1 MEILYHLTLNN
12 LDVILSNL
20 PKEMIK
26 DIVDLPLGFKVENNG
41 GYKKRIEKVSLDNGW
56 IYLSICDNDIT
67 NKYFK
72 KYLEFLKTMYMPL
85 LNHRREMS
93 CKYEDNV
100 RRFRHN
106 INGYTTKIQDELENL
121 FPSDI
126 NKRNDWKTVLSQLN
140 NEISQKNDVAT
151 KALLHIY
158 KNVQL
163 IKAEMEVYDIMNT
176 ETANLNIIEHP
187 IRKVIDLSV
196 QSFFLDLLDKNI
208 NIKNGMST
216 DKVLIDFPTFS
227 VVLGHIL
234 DNTVKYAAENSLLD
248 ISFDSFKDKLKICFS
263 MTSILV
269 KQDEIDMIFDEKY
282 SGQWVSELGL
292 QGHGIG
298 MYYAK
303 KLIELNNGKIE
314 FIAGKEK
321 YKLDGVPYADNV
333 IEITLNKAKN

>member
-1 MEILYHLTLNN
+1 MEILYHLSLNN
-12 LDVILSNL
+12 LDVVLSNL

-26 DIVDLPLGFKVENNG
+26 DVVDLPLGFKVENNG

-72 KYLEFLKTMYMPL
+72 KYLEFLKSMYMPL
-85 LNHRREMS
+85 LNHRRELS

-106 INGYTTKIQDELENL
+106 INGYTTKIQDELENV
-121 FPSDI
+121 FPSDM
-126 NKRNDWKTVLSQLN
+126 NKQNDWKSVFSQLRT
-140 NEISQKNDVAT
+140 EISQNNEVAT
-151 KALLHIY
+151 KAFLHIY

-196 QSFFLDLLDKNI
+196 QSFFLELLDKNI

-234 DNTVKYAAENSLLD
+234 DNTVKYAAENSLLE
-248 ISFDSFKDKLKICFS
+248 ISFVSAQDKLKVRFS

-269 KQDEIDMIFDEKY
+269 NLDEINMIFDEKY
-282 SGQWVSELGL
+282 SGQWASEIGL

-303 KLIELNNGKIE
+303 KLIELNRGTIE

-321 YKLDGVPYADNV
+321 YKLNGVPYADNI